1 LVLQQ
6 KDVAGAIYD
15 HAGIRGGGQF
25 VANLIN
31 EGNHVGPATQPRIL
45 EPAAMSVL
53 PAVEDEVGKI
63 VERVMTIVNRN
74 LVTTRTR

>member
-1 LVLQQ
+1 
-6 KDVAGAIYD
+6 
-15 HAGIRGGGQF
+15 
-25 VANLIN
+25 
-31 EGNHVGPATQPRIL
+31 
-45 EPAAMSVL
+45 VL